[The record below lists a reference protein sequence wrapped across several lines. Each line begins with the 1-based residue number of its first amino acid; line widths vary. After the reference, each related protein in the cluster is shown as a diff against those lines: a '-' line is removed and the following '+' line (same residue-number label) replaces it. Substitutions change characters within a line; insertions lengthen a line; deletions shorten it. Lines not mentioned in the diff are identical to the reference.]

1 MCVMYAFLL
10 PVRKYRFENYSMISN
25 MPSMIHSNCGMDF
38 YVYAVTDNKKY
49 ANRFKKERDM
59 SKFLPISID
68 CDNEKERDNYNGSVL
83 ELTAYESGGGKYVE
97 VLSTSVEYDI
107 VSDAGY
113 TIFEDLAENIDPR
126 SIPIRMSSLKK
137 NYADALRY
145 IGVGDLAFT
154 LEDYFQCGGSGE
166 SWIELSKFKIYCN
179 IFSELYKG

>member
-1 MCVMYAFLL
+1 MGILYAFLL
-10 PVRKYRFENYSMISN
+10 PVRKYKFEDYSMVAN
-25 MPSMIHSNCGMDF
+25 LPPLLHTNCEIDLYM
-38 YVYAVTDNKKY
+38 YAVTDNKKY
-49 ANRFKKERDM
+49 ANRFEKERDM
-59 SKFLPISID
+59 SKFIPITI
-68 CDNEKERDNYNGSVL
+68 NANTEEEKNQYNGVL
-83 ELTAYESGGGKYVE
+83 LESTEYDAGNGKFVE

-113 TIFEDLAENIDPR
+113 TIFENLAEDIDPR
-126 SIPIRMSSLKK
+126 SMNIRMASLKK

-154 LEDYFQCGGSGE
+154 IEDYFQCGGSGE